1 MLRPALLFYCGQV
14 RLVNWKYT
22 KNYTICRLSR
32 LDYWRLW
39 WLRAARNRNSVAYSW
54 RTYRLKSVN

>member
-22 KNYTICRLSR
+22 KNYTICRV
-32 LDYWRLW
+32 
-39 WLRAARNRNSVAYSW
+39 SVGW
-54 RTYRLKSVN
+54 IIGGCDGCVPPEIEIQLPTVGVLIV